1 MISVLNLGRCDYLT
15 ALRLQETLVEL
26 RKQNR
31 IGNVL
36 LFVEHSPVIT
46 LGRNARESN
55 IIAPRELLAARGVE
69 IREINRGGDVTF
81 HGPGQLVAYPIFDLR
96 SFEPRLGVIDYV
108 RRLEEVLMRI
118 CAQYTI
124 ETQRIPGMT
133 GVWTFPAVPPRL
145 NGRKMG
151 RDYIPSGEEPPE
163 HEGSEDG
170 STKGL
175 EDGST
180 ETADV
185 HESTEMTGVHG
196 RTETTGAPGSRRA
209 LCGDNLGSRNVG
221 ATGFEIA
228 EGGPHP
234 PSVGE
239 CGSQPGGSRPGGSRP
254 GGSQPTWTERKIA
267 AIGVHISR
275 GITSHGFA
283 LNVTTDLDF
292 FRLIV
297 PCGLDKPVTSIEF
310 ETGLRPSL
318 DEVMTIAS
326 RTFGELFR
334 SQMLWLESIHDLLP
348 DESSAPPPQDTPARA
363 PENLRRIASDDT
375 HLA

>member
-1 MISVLNLGRCDYLT
+1 MISVLNLGRCDYPT
-15 ALRLQETLVEL
+15 VLRLQETLVEL

-31 IGNVL
+31 VGNVL
-36 LFVEHSPVIT
+36 LFVEHPPVIT

-55 IIAPRELLAARGVE
+55 IIAPREQLAARGVE
-69 IREINRGGDVTF
+69 IHEINRGGDVTF

-96 SFEPRLGVIDYV
+96 SFDPKLGVIDYV
-108 RRLEEVLMRI
+108 RRLEEILMRI

-124 ETQRIPGMT
+124 EAQRISGMT
-133 GVWTFPAVPPRL
+133 GVWTLPAVPPRL
-145 NGRKMG
+145 NGREMG
-151 RDYIPSGEEPPE
+151 RDYIPHGE
-163 HEGSEDG
+163 
-170 STKGL
+170 T
-175 EDGST
+175 
-180 ETADV
+180 
-185 HESTEMTGVHG
+185 
-196 RTETTGAPGSRRA
+196 
-209 LCGDNLGSRNVG
+209 
-221 ATGFEIA
+221 
-228 EGGPHP
+228 GGPHP
-234 PSVGE
+234 PSVSE
-239 CGSQPGGSRPGGSRP
+239 CGSQA

-292 FRLIV
+292 FRLII

-310 ETGLRPSL
+310 ETGLHPSL
-318 DEVMTIAS
+318 DEVMTLAS

-348 DESSAPPPQDTPARA
+348 DEPSAPAPQDTPARA
-363 PENLRRIASDDT
+363 PENLRRVASDDT